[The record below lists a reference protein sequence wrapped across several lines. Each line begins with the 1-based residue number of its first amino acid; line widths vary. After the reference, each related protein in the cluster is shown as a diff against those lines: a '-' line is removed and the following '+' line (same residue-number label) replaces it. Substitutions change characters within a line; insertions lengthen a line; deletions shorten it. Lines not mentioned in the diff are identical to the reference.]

1 MSREAAYGALFA
13 LLQGLK
19 TAGTVKTCD
28 RRVRFLDEMAVS
40 ELPALFM
47 AVDNQQTAQTQGLPA
62 RRTLGAKVYLYAAN
76 PDRHTA
82 AGIVLNGLIDALDQV
97 LMPQALETTQS
108 LGGIVAHAWIDGPI
122 EVFEGPLGERA
133 AAVVTIHMLV
143 P

>member
-19 TAGTVKTCD
+19 TAGTVKACD
-28 RRVRFLDEMAVS
+28 RRVRLLDEMAAS

-47 AVDNQQTAQTQGLPA
+47 AVDNQQTAQTQGFPA

-82 AGIVLNGLIDALDQV
+82 AGIVLNGLIDAVDQA
-97 LMPQALETTQS
+97 LLPQALEPTQS